1 MRVYGSS
8 MITLGKRMEELTSGM
23 GSSRRLMHGENSKL
37 AVIKT
42 TKNKEN
48 KRTKI
53 SRLSKNAGLAVS
65 HTQTRMEVPENS
77 WLVSEVLMA
86 KPTNTLL
93 QATARTTVPSSP
105 KPSKTSTTQSRPEPG
120 NEPIRS
126 KKSTTREPGTSNKTT
141 MMSITGS
148 NSLKNRLKK
157 SFSPDE
163 GEPNTK
169 NNTTVT
175 DNRDLTTR
183 SIRLLRTGIRSR
195 GVIRSVKLA

>member
-1 MRVYGSS
+1 MRVYASS
-8 MITLGKRMEELTSGM
+8 MITLERHMGELTSGM

-65 HTQTRMEVPENS
+65 HTQTSHMVQVPKNS

-105 KPSKTSTTQSRPEPG
+105 KPSKTSTTQSKPEPG

-148 NSLKNRLKK
+148 NS
-157 SFSPDE
+157 
-163 GEPNTK
+163 
-169 NNTTVT
+169 
-175 DNRDLTTR
+175 
-183 SIRLLRTGIRSR
+183 
-195 GVIRSVKLA
+195 